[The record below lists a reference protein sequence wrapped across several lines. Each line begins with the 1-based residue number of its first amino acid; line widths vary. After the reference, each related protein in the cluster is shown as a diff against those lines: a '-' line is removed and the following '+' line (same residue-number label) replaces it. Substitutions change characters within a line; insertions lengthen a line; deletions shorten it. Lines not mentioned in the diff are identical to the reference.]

1 MRSASLSSERS
12 SDGTQTYIRID
23 GVINERLDGK
33 RAAARIK
40 SKSVVLNCAGVALI
54 TSYGV
59 RAWFD
64 FVRALERR
72 KIELYFVECST
83 AFVRETNQV
92 IDFVGPGQVVSCY
105 LPYACPACSA
115 QRTVLLRVDLDK
127 HVVRDREPDEYSC
140 LVCGSTMEF
149 DEEPGLFFPGLDN
162 HVGGSVNPKVLEF
175 LKARLNYGSDSQTRL
190 KVLKDVSGDT
200 TVLSIAGTLDGTLNG
215 PALAEGL
222 QGEVAIDLNNI
233 IHVQQQGLRAWRN
246 FIGHVNPER
255 ARLWL
260 MRCPTLI
267 VEKAHDPQ
275 SNLHLVSVRIPY
287 YCHSCEQTEFVLVE
301 IASRDGRALAQGQ
314 LRERPCSGC
323 KEPTKPMVSASVV
336 QTLSQ
341 LPDATPPRSVQKAA
355 SMAAK
360 RLAKARQVQ
369 TSRQSQGSRFPR
381 WVPALAVIAV
391 VGAGL
396 AVAAGATVL
405 WKTQTV
411 ATAIPPAPERTGSR
425 AAAAERPDWIISDTP
440 SSSYCVDLGWQLRC
454 VGVSSY
460 HESLDAAEK
469 EGFEAAVEVFVHT
482 ALLNARSE
490 ALEVQRSAYLKA
502 RIQAINDL
510 ERGSQMPDVVATQKA
525 REAIRLT
532 RARIASAVRSA
543 GAPGAPT
550 QRSSHY
556 WEEYEVE
563 GEAGK
568 TEFLAFIRVDVSNPE
583 VLAFSKYYT
592 TKLEAGGAVMT
603 RLTPSLSWVLP
614 ADTTP
619 LGLFV
624 ITPPKS
630 GPAGTVGLEA
640 HDVILTGEAL
650 ASDHDPVVAVITK
663 FDAGKSLEIRRGSM
677 FSERFM
683 LSSN

>member
-1 MRSASLSSERS
+1 VEDPDGGDRDSSGPRADGEQSGRGRAS
-12 SDGTQTYIRID
+12 
-23 GVINERLDGK
+23 RLDHLGHP
-33 RAAARIK
+33 
-40 SKSVVLNCAGVALI
+40 
-54 TSYGV
+54 
-59 RAWFD
+59 
-64 FVRALERR
+64 
-72 KIELYFVECST
+72 EL
-83 AFVRETNQV
+83 
-92 IDFVGPGQVVSCY
+92 
-105 LPYACPACSA
+105 
-115 QRTVLLRVDLDK
+115 
-127 HVVRDREPDEYSC
+127 
-140 LVCGSTMEF
+140 
-149 DEEPGLFFPGLDN
+149 
-162 HVGGSVNPKVLEF
+162 
-175 LKARLNYGSDSQTRL
+175 
-190 KVLKDVSGDT
+190 
-200 TVLSIAGTLDGTLNG
+200 
-215 PALAEGL
+215 
-222 QGEVAIDLNNI
+222 
-233 IHVQQQGLRAWRN
+233 
-246 FIGHVNPER
+246 
-255 ARLWL
+255 
-260 MRCPTLI
+260 
-267 VEKAHDPQ
+267 
-275 SNLHLVSVRIPY
+275 
-287 YCHSCEQTEFVLVE
+287 
-301 IASRDGRALAQGQ
+301 
-314 LRERPCSGC
+314 
-323 KEPTKPMVSASVV
+323 
-336 QTLSQ
+336 
-341 LPDATPPRSVQKAA
+341 
-355 SMAAK
+355 
-360 RLAKARQVQ
+360 
-369 TSRQSQGSRFPR
+369 
-381 WVPALAVIAV
+381 
-391 VGAGL
+391 
-396 AVAAGATVL
+396 
-405 WKTQTV
+405 
-411 ATAIPPAPERTGSR
+411 
-425 AAAAERPDWIISDTP
+425 
-440 SSSYCVDLGWQLRC
+440 DLGWQLRC